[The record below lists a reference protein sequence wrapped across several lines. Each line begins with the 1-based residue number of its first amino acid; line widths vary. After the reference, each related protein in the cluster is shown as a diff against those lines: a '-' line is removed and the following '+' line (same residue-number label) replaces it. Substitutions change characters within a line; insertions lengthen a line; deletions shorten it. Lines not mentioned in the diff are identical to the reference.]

1 MEEVHMKIVHIKTIV
16 EGRGEGWENREIERD
31 RKGGNDSSHLNVYG
45 KNVRNTYQFYFL
57 KYPKK

>member
-31 RKGGNDSSHLNVYG
+31 RKGGNDSSHLNSCQCMVKPIQYY
-45 KNVRNTYQFYFL
+45 KV
-57 KYPKK
+57 K